1 VLDAGT
7 GEIVPRDPC
16 DVGEVGPSPPFLVV
30 SDLGRAARDTA
41 IRAPGAA
48 DDLRSACAA
57 ADGAGPR
64 SSCCCGNSTPLAW
77 IDSASLVNKAARETG
92 VPALGAVDCL
102 RLSACLALDGIVA
115 VRVDVLVTVGVRA
128 GTGALSS
135 PTAEDLRRVFVLLTD
150 DEGLRVAIAGSS
162 SAGWKAVMYRAR
174 AAVDRRMCS
183 RAMGA
188 SFPASDVEGLLWL
201 LSSLVGGF
209 GDVPGR
215 VRSTVLVNLAL
226 SSTDCSRGLSM
237 LRRMALS
244 SSPFETSESKTIFV
258 CSLALL
264 YSSP

>member
-7 GEIVPRDPC
+7 GEIVPSDPC

-30 SDLGRAARDTA
+30 SDLGRAARDSA
-41 IRAPGAA
+41 MCAPGAV

-57 ADGAGPR
+57 ADEAGPR
-64 SSCCCGNSTPLAW
+64 SSCCCGDSTPLAL
-77 IDSASLVNKAARETG
+77 IDSASLLNKAAREIG
-92 VPALGAVDCL
+92 VPALWAVDCL
-102 RLSACLALDGIVA
+102 PLSACLALDGIVA
-115 VRVDVLVTVGVRA
+115 VRVDVLVTVGVHA

-135 PTAEDLRRVFVLLTD
+135 PIAEDLRRVFVLLTD
-150 DEGLRVAIAGSS
+150 DEGLRVAIAGFS
-162 SAGWKAVMYRAR
+162 SAGWKAVMSRAR
-174 AAVDRRMCS
+174 AVVDRRMCS

-188 SFPASDVEGLLWL
+188 FFPASDVEGLLWL
-201 LSSLVGGF
+201 LLSLVDGF
-209 GDVPGR
+209 GDVSGR

-226 SSTDCSRGLSM
+226 SSTNCSRGLSM

>member
-1 VLDAGT
+1 MLGAGT
-7 GEIVPRDPC
+7 GVIVPRDPC

-41 IRAPGAA
+41 IRAPGVA

-57 ADGAGPR
+57 ADEAGPR
-64 SSCCCGNSTPLAW
+64 SSCCGGDSTPLALF
-77 IDSASLVNKAARETG
+77 DSASLFDKAACETG

-115 VRVDVLVTVGVRA
+115 VLVDVLVIVGVRA
-128 GTGALSS
+128 GIGALSS
-135 PTAEDLRRVFVLLTD
+135 PIAEDLRRVFVLLTD

-162 SAGWKAVMYRAR
+162 SAGWKTVMSRAR

-188 SFPASDVEGLLWL
+188 SFPASDAEGLLWL
-201 LSSLVGGF
+201 PSSLMDSLD
-209 GDVPGR
+209 DVPGR

-244 SSPFETSESKTIFV
+244 SSPFETLDPKTIFV
-258 CSLALL
+258 SSLVIL
-264 YSSP
+264 YSPP